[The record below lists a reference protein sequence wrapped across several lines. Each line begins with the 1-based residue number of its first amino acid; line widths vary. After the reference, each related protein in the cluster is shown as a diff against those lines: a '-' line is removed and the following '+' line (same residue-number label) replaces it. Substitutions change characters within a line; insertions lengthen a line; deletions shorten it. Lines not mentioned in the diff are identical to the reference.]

1 MLSSGIPLDFH
12 SEIYF
17 VFAINSKYLC
27 IGSNAQEFSV
37 PSLSKKWLFSLKL
50 PKSNV
55 FSFLNSFS
63 LY

>member
-37 PSLSKKWLFSLKL
+37 PSLSKKWLFSLK
-50 PKSNV
+50 
-55 FSFLNSFS
+55 
-63 LY
+63 